1 MYARWR
7 AVRLGA
13 AAERFN
19 AEIGGERSDVFG
31 HLGDPV
37 EEARPLL
44 DPREHAR
51 ASDEGRSMSLEDL
64 VAYALEPV
72 PSVDSTLA

>member
-1 MYARWR
+1 M
-7 AVRLGA
+7 RLGV
-13 AAERFN
+13 AAERYN
-19 AEIGGERSDVFG
+19 SDIGGELPDVFG

-37 EEARPLL
+37 EEAQPLL

-51 ASDEGRSMSLEDL
+51 ASDEGRSMDLEEL

-72 PSVDSTLA
+72 PSAESTPA